1 MQAANAINEELAR
14 ARSELREV
22 CDVAV
27 ISWPAHVTYVSGFDV
42 PPGFGVVEATAY
54 APPFAVIS
62 VNDTSSW
69 LAASVIEAPAARE
82 RSRLPHLLTFDAFD
96 SFKPADPQA
105 TYLDA
110 LITAL
115 NETGLWRAGTV
126 GVEGR
131 ALPAAAAEAITSA
144 FPVAKLVDIH
154 EALVR
159 ARLIKT
165 GREID
170 LLRHIAEIAAVGQRT
185 LANLVQRPGQNEID
199 MWNSVID
206 EMSKAAG
213 RQLPVVGEIVSGD
226 RTATVAPGGPADRV
240 AQEGDPILMDISQR
254 LNGYWS
260 DCTNSHLVGGGE
272 PSPTVKQLAR
282 AAQSAFE
289 AGFEKLRPG
298 SKASD
303 VWLAAES
310 AYRRH
315 GMEPPHYM
323 GHQLGTTVNEL
334 PRLAQYDHTPI
345 QAGMVFAVEPGA
357 YELTGGRVGVRFEK
371 IMLVTSSG
379 PEILT
384 HFDWG
389 IAV

>member
-159 ARLIKT
+159 ARLINT
-165 GREID
+165 GR
-170 LLRHIAEIAAVGQRT
+170 
-185 LANLVQRPGQNEID
+185 
-199 MWNSVID
+199 
-206 EMSKAAG
+206 
-213 RQLPVVGEIVSGD
+213 
-226 RTATVAPGGPADRV
+226 
-240 AQEGDPILMDISQR
+240 
-254 LNGYWS
+254 
-260 DCTNSHLVGGGE
+260 
-272 PSPTVKQLAR
+272 
-282 AAQSAFE
+282 
-289 AGFEKLRPG
+289 
-298 SKASD
+298 
-303 VWLAAES
+303 
-310 AYRRH
+310 
-315 GMEPPHYM
+315 
-323 GHQLGTTVNEL
+323 
-334 PRLAQYDHTPI
+334 
-345 QAGMVFAVEPGA
+345 
-357 YELTGGRVGVRFEK
+357 
-371 IMLVTSSG
+371 
-379 PEILT
+379 
-384 HFDWG
+384 
-389 IAV
+389 